1 MRERIRYI
9 AEQATV
15 AAGYSAQMQRHVIRP
30 LREHI
35 SQRFL
40 DGEEIAFSGRHP
52 RSVAR
57 CSASPVSTQHFMRRT
72 DIVSGMI
79 EYAGD

>member
-1 MRERIRYI
+1 
-9 AEQATV
+9 
-15 AAGYSAQMQRHVIRP
+15 MQRHVIRP

-40 DGEEIAFSGRHP
+40 DGEEIAFAEEPALRRALQRLP
-52 RSVAR
+52 RVE
-57 CSASPVSTQHFMRRT
+57 QHFMRRT